1 MEETAHTHA
10 KTRQSLA
17 CKCDF
22 SLRLVCFAFEFTK
35 QLAAMRN
42 EKTQDETGKKKMEG
56 KGKDGHPDGA
66 KEAEDRFQETKKKQN
81 RDSRIQSRRFLCPH
95 AQSGNKQTIKQAVH
109 EPASLYVAVME
120 DGIDAE
126 GEDSVA
132 ALKQRPV
139 SFVFVFLFFFLFFL
153 LLFVFLLF
161 ITSIHISADQQP
173 KVLFY
178 SDGSGFAQ
186 LAFFYYYFFKGKKR
200 KRGRKSNTR
209 VLQGRTKKRRG

>member
-1 MEETAHTHA
+1 
-10 KTRQSLA
+10 Q
-17 CKCDF
+17 
-22 SLRLVCFAFEFTK
+22 
-35 QLAAMRN
+35 
-42 EKTQDETGKKKMEG
+42 KKKNKSG
-56 KGKDGHPDGA
+56 
-66 KEAEDRFQETKKKQN
+66 QQ
-81 RDSRIQSRRFLCPH
+81 RIQSRRFLYPH

-126 GEDSVA
+126 GGDSVA

-186 LAFFYYYFFKGKKR
+186 LAFCYYFIFLREKEKEREKK
-200 KRGRKSNTR
+200 
-209 VLQGRTKKRRG
+209 

>member
-1 MEETAHTHA
+1 
-10 KTRQSLA
+10 
-17 CKCDF
+17 
-22 SLRLVCFAFEFTK
+22 
-35 QLAAMRN
+35 
-42 EKTQDETGKKKMEG
+42 
-56 KGKDGHPDGA
+56 
-66 KEAEDRFQETKKKQN
+66 
-81 RDSRIQSRRFLCPH
+81 
-95 AQSGNKQTIKQAVH
+95 
-109 EPASLYVAVME
+109 ME

-126 GEDSVA
+126 GDDSVA

-186 LAFFYYYFFKGKKR
+186 LAFFFCYYLFFF
-200 KRGRKSNTR
+200 
-209 VLQGRTKKRRG
+209 